1 MIEVTERDFDQEVLE
16 CELPVFTCFTTRW
29 CHTCYPTCLFAD
41 QLGTKYEGRVKF
53 VRLDT
58 EKSSQ
63 IAERYNV
70 IAVPTILLFHGS
82 QLVKRLLGF
91 QELRSLTAVLDGVTN
106 EIETAG
112 TLRKTPANHE

>member
-1 MIEVTERDFDQEVLE
+1 MIEVTEQDFDQEVLE
-16 CELPVFTCFTTRW
+16 CELPVFVCFTTRW

-63 IAERYNV
+63 IAERYKV
-70 IAVPTILLFHGS
+70 IAVPTIILFHGS
-82 QLVKRLLGF
+82 RLVKRLLGF
-91 QELRSLTAVLDGVTN
+91 QELSSLKAMLDDVTA
-106 EIETAG
+106 EIETAEK
-112 TLRKTPANHE
+112 LRETPANHE